1 MVSFQDD
8 AKDLSIDH
16 RMSDTSLELKLRDAA
31 KEMNEDKRKS
41 ARKRDFIMQELL
53 QTEKAYVRDLHCC
66 IDVSS
71 QVWLSS
77 HIRLSSRVWMRCCS
91 FLSTCVSFSSI
102 VSKTCSKVLMCF
114 GCLLETVD
122 VNDK

>member
-1 MVSFQDD
+1 MTLEALILLGLDVTPPLLPFQDD

-66 IDVSS
+66 INVS
-71 QVWLSS
+71 
-77 HIRLSSRVWMRCCS
+77 RGR
-91 FLSTCVSFSSI
+91 
-102 VSKTCSKVLMCF
+102 
-114 GCLLETVD
+114 
-122 VNDK
+122 